1 MGLRF
6 SGSFPPPEPDDEK
19 SSPIYHDDALT
30 DELDVPGIVG
40 RQKHSLTPPPRL
52 LAGKNTDRPPRR
64 NIEADGRFVEKEQ
77 FRSVKQTCRDLATH
91 PLAERELSNRL
102 VQNICKTE
110 PLNQFA

>member
-6 SGSFPPPEPDDEK
+6 SGSLPPREPDDET
-19 SSPIYHDDALT
+19 SSPIDHDDALT

-40 RQKHSLTPPPRL
+40 RQKHSLTRLTRL
-52 LAGKNTDRPPRR
+52 LADKITDRRLRR
-64 NIEADGRFVEKEQ
+64 NIETDGRFVEKEQ